1 MPAMMPSTS
10 AKYVVQEWPPVFVP
24 NRHREQMEQ
33 ASGFSN
39 ERRSSSCIYRL
50 LQAECCN
57 ASRSE
62 LVKKSTRKIA
72 IALIDLSRDHES
84 TAAAAIYFGGYG
96 PATFESVL

>member
-1 MPAMMPSTS
+1 MMPSTS

-24 NRHREQMEQ
+24 NRPREQMESKRVVS
-33 ASGFSN
+33 ATNDVRAG
-39 ERRSSSCIYRL
+39 IYRF

-62 LVKKSTRKIA
+62 LVKKSTREIA